1 MYSKQY
7 FDYVILG
14 CVCLN
19 LINIRSYIPLFMKI
33 NGKQAMHYHKLIC
46 NPLLAEGWIIMFMLL
61 SNLKLRIYDFSQNVG
76 SVCAKILPIIFT
88 AVLPVDV

>member
-19 LINIRSYIPLFMKI
+19 LIKIGYYILFFMKI
-33 NGKQAMHYHKLIC
+33 NGKQAMHYHKLIY
-46 NPLLAEGWIIMFMLL
+46 NPLLAEGWIIVFTMLL
-61 SNLKLRIYDFSQNVG
+61 SNLKLRIYNFSQNIG

-88 AVLPVDV
+88 AIDVK